1 MTSYPALPF
10 MIPLLWSRSE
20 LLTRMHATFIVS
32 FIVSYRSLCCLNA
45 SLYIRIDF
53 VCQLRLNKQHR
64 KEKNK

>member
-20 LLTRMHATFIVS
+20 LLTPMHATFIVS
-32 FIVSYRSLCCLNA
+32 YTSLCCLNA

-64 KEKNK
+64 KEKK

>member
-20 LLTRMHATFIVS
+20 LLTRMHATFIV
-32 FIVSYRSLCCLNA
+32 IYRSLCCLNA

-64 KEKNK
+64 KEKK

>member
-10 MIPLLWSRSE
+10 MIPLLWSHSE
-20 LLTRMHATFIVS
+20 LLTRMHAT